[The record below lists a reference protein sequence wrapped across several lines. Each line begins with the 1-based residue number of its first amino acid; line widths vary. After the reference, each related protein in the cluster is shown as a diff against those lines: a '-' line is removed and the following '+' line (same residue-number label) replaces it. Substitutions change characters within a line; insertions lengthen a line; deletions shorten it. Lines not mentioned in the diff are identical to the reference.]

1 MTVLRRTRLTAC
13 LLLACGGPSTPVAPT
28 TTLGRALQ
36 VTDVAATKSASEL
49 PDWIVNP
56 AVLPPGRVGTNNC
69 TFAFGQNVPQWDF
82 HPDAGCW
89 EHIGP
94 DGWTRNQQQRI
105 HVPQLAACGGL
116 PGDAN
121 AIRVC
126 RAPGLANPCSI
137 DAVTGPAGCARCVV
151 NPVCHELERRP

>member
-1 MTVLRRTRLTAC
+1 MTVHHTARLTAASC
-13 LLLACGGPSTPVAPT
+13 LLLACGGPSTPMAPT
-28 TTLGRALQ
+28 TTSGGGLQ
-36 VTDVAATKSASEL
+36 VADIAATESVNEL

-56 AVLPPGRVGTNNC
+56 AALPLGRVGMNNC

-89 EHIGP
+89 EHTGP
-94 DGWTRNQQQRI
+94 DGWIRNQQQRV
-105 HVPQLAACGGL
+105 HVPQLPACGGG

-126 RAPGLANPCSI
+126 LAPGLANPCFI

-151 NPVCHELERRP
+151 NPVCH